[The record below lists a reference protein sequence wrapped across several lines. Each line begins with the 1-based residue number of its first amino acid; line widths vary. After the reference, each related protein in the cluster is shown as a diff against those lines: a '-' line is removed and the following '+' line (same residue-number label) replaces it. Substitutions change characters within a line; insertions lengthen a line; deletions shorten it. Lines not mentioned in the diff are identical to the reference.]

1 MRPVIDL
8 GALVGDAGEGKHVV
22 FDETGRRME
31 NRPLP
36 DEPALLLSRPVTDAV
51 KQADGDRLGP
61 SLDREG
67 LVWVE
72 GFALKPD
79 LLRALGR
86 RQVTANELI
95 EAVRAVGLVWTVIDI
110 ESF

>member
-8 GALVGDAGEGKHVV
+8 GALVGGGGDESHVV
-22 FDETGRRME
+22 FDHTGQRMQS
-31 NRPLP
+31 RPLP
-36 DEPALLLSRPVTDAV
+36 DDPALLLSRPVTDAV
-51 KQADGDRLGP
+51 KQADGDRIGP

-79 LLRALGR
+79 ALRALGR
-86 RQVTANELI
+86 RRITADELI
-95 EAVRAVGLVWTVIDI
+95 EAVRAVGLEWTVIDT
-110 ESF
+110 EPF